1 MGSETTK
8 QFFLPNALLNL
19 AFCHSVTF
27 YEPARLQRTTS
38 VWSHTTTR
46 VHGSSQILIEHGD
59 YIRVELMHK
68 DNLMETA
75 TLLSKM
81 GEDYTQNDRSAFWAA
96 KRLALGQ
103 PQQRSPP

>member
-1 MGSETTK
+1 
-8 QFFLPNALLNL
+8 
-19 AFCHSVTF
+19 
-27 YEPARLQRTTS
+27 
-38 VWSHTTTR
+38 
-46 VHGSSQILIEHGD
+46 
-59 YIRVELMHK
+59 MHK